1 VCRRHPNFA
10 WAWTDVSPG
19 RQEIRVGRGTL
30 NCPDEGFAAKMESSH
45 DEACP
50 GPVRCEQGGRLHP
63 RGMVAPI
70 AAVGRNFFSRRWPPR
85 PDANRRPLK
94 PGARTN
100 QAQVRELGESRMSW
114 SAVNCPSNADCGRCP
129 LMGSEIDYLPHWT
142 SMRCQRQSAIV
153 MSEDLGAQHLAVGLR
168 NKARP
173 QLPPMQI
180 RLIICALG
188 NIPVSAVCFRI
199 QFPKCT

>member
-1 VCRRHPNFA
+1 VTAF
-10 WAWTDVSPG
+10 
-19 RQEIRVGRGTL
+19 GRGL
-30 NCPDEGFAAKMESSH
+30 PAVMGPALLPFAA
-45 DEACP
+45 
-50 GPVRCEQGGRLHP
+50 HP
-63 RGMVAPI
+63 Y
-70 AAVGRNFFSRRWPPR
+70 FQ
-85 PDANRRPLK
+85 RPLSVK
-94 PGARTN
+94 TADRGSRPKAAG
-100 QAQVRELGESRMSW
+100 QRERSERPLD
-114 SAVNCPSNADCGRCP
+114 ADCGRCP